1 MKKFKLLFTTI
12 IITGTIIIMACANGN
27 NLKQANEK
35 EEKNTKALTLLQSKC
50 FACHNPDLDI
60 ETRIA
65 PPMFKVRD
73 HYFDSTI
80 KKEDFI
86 KSIVLFASNPLEEN
100 SNMPGAIRN
109 FGLMPKQLFKEEDLK
124 TIAEYI
130 YENDLESDEWY
141 AKWEQFKK
149 LSKTSSVSTN
159 YEENGMNYAAQ
170 TKTELGKNLLGAIN
184 KLGTANALEF
194 CNTRAIPITDSMA
207 NVLKVAIKRVSDK
220 LRNPNNK
227 ANESELL
234 YINELKNNI
243 QKGIKN
249 APKMMEIN
257 GKMVGYYAIETN
269 KMCLQCHGN
278 TDKDIL
284 PETQKKIK
292 KLYPNDKAI
301 GYGEN
306 EIRGIWVVEM
316 AKK

>member
-1 MKKFKLLFTTI
+1 MKNFKIYYATILLFGLI
-12 IITGTIIIMACANGN
+12 ILMACANGN
-27 NLKQANEK
+27 NVKQTNEK
-35 EEKNTKALTLLQSKC
+35 DEKNKKALALLQSKC

-86 KSIVLFASNPLEEN
+86 KSIVLFASNPSEEN
-100 SNMPGAIRN
+100 SYMPGAIRN
-109 FGLMPKQLFKEEDLK
+109 FGLMPKQIFKEEDLK

-130 YENDLESDEWY
+130 YDNDLESDEWY
-141 AKWEQFKK
+141 AKWDQFKK
-149 LSKTSSVSTN
+149 LSKPSTINSN

-207 NVLKVAIKRVSDK
+207 KVQNVSIKRLSDK
-220 LRNPNNK
+220 PRNPNNE

-234 YINELKNNI
+234 YINELKNNLS
-243 QKGIKN
+243 KGIKTT
-249 APKMMEIN
+249 PKMMEIN

-269 KMCLQCHGN
+269 KMCLQCHGKIGEN
-278 TDKDIL
+278 IL

-316 AKK
+316 SKK

>member
-35 EEKNTKALTLLQSKC
+35 EEKNVKALNLLQSKC

-109 FGLMPKQLFKEEDLK
+109 FGLMPKQIFKEEDLK

-149 LSKTSSVSTN
+149 ISKTSSVSTN
-159 YEENGMNYAAQ
+159 YEEMGMNYASQ

-207 NVLKVAIKRVSDK
+207 NVLKVSIKRVSDK
-220 LRNPNNK
+220 PRNTNNK

-243 QKGIKN
+243 QKGIKTN
-249 APKMMEIN
+249 PKMMEIN

-278 TDKDIL
+278 SDKDIL

>member
-1 MKKFKLLFTTI
+1 
-12 IITGTIIIMACANGN
+12 
-27 NLKQANEK
+27 
-35 EEKNTKALTLLQSKC
+35 
-50 FACHNPDLDI
+50 
-60 ETRIA
+60 
-65 PPMFKVRD
+65 MFKVRD

-86 KSIVLFASNPLEEN
+86 KSIVLFASNPSEEN

-141 AKWEQFKK
+141 AKWELFKK
-149 LSKTSSVSTN
+149 TNKPKLVSTN
-159 YEENGMNYAAQ
+159 YEEMGMNYAAQ

-207 NVLKVAIKRVSDK
+207 NVLKVSIKRVSDK
-220 LRNPNNK
+220 PRNTNNK

-243 QKGIKN
+243 QKGIKTT
-249 APKMMEIN
+249 PKMMEIN

-278 TDKDIL
+278 SDKDIL